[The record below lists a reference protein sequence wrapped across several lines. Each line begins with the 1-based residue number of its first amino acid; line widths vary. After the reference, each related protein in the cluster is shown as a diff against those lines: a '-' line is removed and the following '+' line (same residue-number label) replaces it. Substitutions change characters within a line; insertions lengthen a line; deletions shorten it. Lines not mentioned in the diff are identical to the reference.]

1 MDAWSAS
8 ATVSARQ
15 PLQQRSNPTSG
26 FGLNRHQKSSPDVR
40 AAFFIAFESVNHPN
54 PAIVTQAGARR
65 LPRWALFLLCFAY
78 ALPGFLGRDAWKSED
93 MAALGFMAELV
104 QGTSNWLAPTLI
116 GLPAENP
123 AVLPY
128 WLGAWAM
135 QLAPSWVSPDF
146 AVRIPFALL
155 LGLAMLA
162 TWYGTYYLARNPLA
176 QPVPFAFGGEAL
188 PADYARAMA
197 DGGLLAFIACLGL
210 AQLAHETTP
219 ALSQLAFSALFFYAM
234 GALPYR
240 RRGPAIAA
248 GVGLVGL
255 SLSGAPSL
263 AILFGL
269 GSAALHYADRETDSP
284 DTARNR
290 RVARESIAI
299 AIVTLVSAGLA
310 MALGL
315 LRWKIELPH
324 ATLVDWLGYA
334 ELLIWFTWPAWP
346 LTLWTLWRWRYQL
359 FNRRISRHIALP
371 AWFFTVC
378 AVATLTTG
386 SSDRTLLLAL
396 PALATL
402 AAFALPTLKRQVS
415 ALIDWFTLLFFS
427 GCAFTIWV
435 VWIAMQTGVP
445 AQPAANVARLAPGFE
460 ASFSFLAFAIAT
472 IATIAWIA
480 LVKWRVGRH
489 RAAIW
494 KSLVLPAGG
503 AALSWLLFMT
513 LWMPLLNYA
522 QSYTLLVQR
531 TQSQL
536 TAPGCIETLG
546 LGQGQIAAFQFYG
559 RLHLVPMQANTHC
572 PWLLVEPLPDLST
585 PLNIDTA
592 VWIQQELILHPA
604 NRGESVLLFKRRA
617 EAISEA
623 SALPAPNESGAA
635 ETSAKK

>member
-1 MDAWSAS
+1 M
-8 ATVSARQ
+8 
-15 PLQQRSNPTSG
+15 
-26 FGLNRHQKSSPDVR
+26 
-40 AAFFIAFESVNHPN
+40 NHPN

-104 QGTSNWLAPTLI
+104 QGTSNWLQPTLI
-116 GLPAENP
+116 GLPPENP
-123 AVLPY
+123 AVLPF

-135 QLAPSWVSPDF
+135 QLAPAWVSPDF
-146 AVRIPFALL
+146 VVRLPFLLL
-155 LGLAMLA
+155 LGMAMVA

-219 ALSQLAFSALFFYAM
+219 ALAQLGFSALFFFAM
-234 GALPYR
+234 AALPYR
-240 RRGPAIAA
+240 KHGPAVAA
-248 GVGLVGL
+248 SLGLIGL

-263 AILFGL
+263 AILFGM
-269 GSAALHYADRETDSP
+269 GSAVLHYADRDVNPADS
-284 DTARNR
+284 ARNR
-290 RVARESIAI
+290 RITRESMAI
-299 AIVTLVSAGLA
+299 ALITLVSAALA
-310 MALGL
+310 MTLGL
-315 LRWKIELPH
+315 VSWKIQLPRAH
-324 ATLVDWLGYA
+324 WAAWIGYA
-334 ELLIWFTWPAWP
+334 ELLVWFTWPAWP
-346 LTLWTLWRWRYQL
+346 LTLWTLWRWRHQL

-371 AWFFTVC
+371 TWFFAVC
-378 AVATLTTG
+378 AVATLLTG

-396 PALATL
+396 PALAAL

-445 AQPAANVARLAPGFE
+445 AQPAANVGRLAPGFKS
-460 ASFSFLAFAIAT
+460 SFSFLAFGVAT
-472 IATIAWIA
+472 IATLAWIA

-513 LWMPLLNYA
+513 LWIPLLNYA
-522 QSYTLLVQR
+522 QSYTVLVQR
-531 TQSQL
+531 TQYQL
-536 TAPGCIETLG
+536 TTPGCVEVLG

-559 RLHLVPMQANTHC
+559 NLHLVPMRVGANC
-572 PWLLVEPLPDLST
+572 PWLLVEPLPDQSIPANLEAS
-585 PLNIDTA
+585 
-592 VWIQQELILHPA
+592 VWTQPVLIQHPA
-604 NRGESVLLFKRRA
+604 NRGESVLLFKRSVPTANEANEDLAPEAQTEPA
-617 EAISEA
+617 EAERSE
-623 SALPAPNESGAA
+623 
-635 ETSAKK
+635 KK

>member
-1 MDAWSAS
+1 M
-8 ATVSARQ
+8 
-15 PLQQRSNPTSG
+15 
-26 FGLNRHQKSSPDVR
+26 
-40 AAFFIAFESVNHPN
+40 NHPN

-65 LPRWALFLLCFAY
+65 LPRWALLLLCFAY

-104 QGTSNWLAPTLI
+104 QGTSNWLAPTLM

-135 QLAPSWVSPDF
+135 QLAPSWASADF
-146 AVRIPFALL
+146 VVRVPFALL
-155 LGLAMLA
+155 LGLAMVA

-210 AQLAHETTP
+210 AQLAHETSP
-219 ALSQLAFSALFFYAM
+219 ALAQLAFSALFFYAM

-240 RRGPAIAA
+240 RHGPAVA
-248 GVGLVGL
+248 GALGLIGL

-269 GSAALHYADRETDSP
+269 GSAALHYADHETDAL

-290 RVARESIAI
+290 RITRESVAI
-299 AIVTLVSAGLA
+299 ALTTLVSAALA

-324 ATLVDWLGYA
+324 AVLADWAGYA
-334 ELLIWFTWPAWP
+334 ELLVWFTWPAWP

-371 AWFFTVC
+371 AWFVTVC

-427 GCAFTIWV
+427 GCALTIWV

-445 AQPAANVARLAPGFE
+445 AQPAANVARLVPGFE
-460 ASFSFLAFAIAT
+460 ASFSFFTFAIAA
-472 IATIAWIA
+472 IATVAWIG

-513 LWMPLLNYA
+513 LMLPALNYA

-536 TAPGCIETLG
+536 TAPGCVEMLG

-559 RLHLVPMQANTHC
+559 NLHLVPMQASAHC
-572 PWLLVEPLPDLST
+572 PWLLVEPLPDLSA
-585 PLNIDTA
+585 PSNIDTR
-592 VWIQQELILHPA
+592 VWTQQELILHPA
-604 NRGESVLLFKRRA
+604 NRGESVLLFKRSVSA
-617 EAISEA
+617 VSEG
-623 SALPAPNESGAA
+623 SELPTQSEPAA
-635 ETSAKK
+635 VEMSERK

>member
-1 MDAWSAS
+1 M
-8 ATVSARQ
+8 
-15 PLQQRSNPTSG
+15 
-26 FGLNRHQKSSPDVR
+26 
-40 AAFFIAFESVNHPN
+40 NHPN

-65 LPRWALFLLCFAY
+65 LPRWALLLLCLAY
-78 ALPGFLGRDAWKSED
+78 VLPGFLGRDAWKSED

-104 QGTSNWLAPTLI
+104 QGTSHWLAPTLI
-116 GLPAENP
+116 GIPADNP

-146 AVRIPFALL
+146 VVRIPFVVL
-155 LGLAMLA
+155 LGLAMVA

-188 PADYARAMA
+188 PRDYARAMA

-210 AQLAHETTP
+210 LQLAHETTP
-219 ALSQLAFSALFFYAM
+219 ALAQLGFSALFFYAM

-248 GVGLVGL
+248 GIGLIGL
-255 SLSGAPSL
+255 SLSGAPTL

-269 GSAALHYADRETDSP
+269 GSAGLHYVDRAEEIS
-284 DTARNR
+284 DTARSS

-299 AIVTLVSAGLA
+299 TLTTLVSAALA
-310 MALGL
+310 MVLGL
-315 LRWKIELPH
+315 LRWKLELPH
-324 ATLVDWLGYA
+324 AVWADWYGYMQ
-334 ELLIWFTWPAWP
+334 LLIWFTWPAWP

-359 FNRRISRHIALP
+359 FNRRVSRHIALP
-371 AWFFTVC
+371 AWFVGVC
-378 AVATLTTG
+378 VVATLTTG

-427 GCAFTIWV
+427 GWAFTIWV

-460 ASFSFLAFAIAT
+460 ASFSLFSFSIASIAT
-472 IATIAWIA
+472 VAWA
-480 LVKWRVGRH
+480 WLVKWRVGRH

-503 AALSWLLFMT
+503 AALCWLLFMT

-522 QSYTLLVQR
+522 QSYKVLVQR
-531 TQSQL
+531 TQSEL
-536 TAPGCIETLG
+536 TVPGCIEALG

-559 RLHLVPMQANTHC
+559 GLHLVPMQANTKC
-572 PWLLVEPLPDLST
+572 PWLLVEPLPDQSAPT
-585 PLNIDTA
+585 NNIDA
-592 VWIQQELILHPA
+592 SVWTQQSLIQHPA
-604 NRGESVLLFKRRA
+604 NRGESVLLFKRQTPA
-617 EAISEA
+617 VSGY
-623 SALPAPNESGAA
+623 STLPAQSEPAA
-635 ETSAKK
+635 VETSEKK